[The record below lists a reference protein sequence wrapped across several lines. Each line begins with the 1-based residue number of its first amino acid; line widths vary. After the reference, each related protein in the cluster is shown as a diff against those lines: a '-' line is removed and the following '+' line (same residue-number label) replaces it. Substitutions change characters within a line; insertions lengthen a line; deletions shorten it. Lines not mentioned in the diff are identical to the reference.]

1 MTHGDIITKFLIE
14 YDKMTTTSS
23 YPSLTEYEIQT
34 VLDKAYI
41 TIIANKLTGNNPRK
55 ALFESD
61 GKAIDDIRPLIVT
74 QSTERSKTQPSNI
87 ASNEIV
93 YNTPTEPKWMYY
105 AQSMLEVKNTIIPVQ
120 LVSHQDSQN
129 FKNSDINMPWMTN
142 PVVYIEGTDE
152 SLHVLYDSLKYEDS
166 DIHDLI
172 CTYIKRPAKFVDNS
186 NETPF
191 ELNDNVAEE
200 VINMAIIM
208 SAEIVESQRL
218 NTKSSLNS
226 VES

>member
-1 MTHGDIITKFLIE
+1 
-14 YDKMTTTSS
+14 
-23 YPSLTEYEIQT
+23 
-34 VLDKAYI
+34 LDKAYI

-74 QSTERSKTQPSNI
+74 QSTERSEEQPSNI

-93 YNTPTEPKWMYY
+93 YNTPSDPEWMYY
-105 AQSMLEVKNTIIPVQ
+105 AQSMLEVKETIIPVQ

-142 PVVYIEGTDE
+142 PVVYIEGTNK
-152 SLHVLYDSLKYEDS
+152 SLHVLYDSLKYNDS
-166 DIHDLI
+166 DIRNLI